1 MHPLV
6 LDDLEVYQ
14 QAMEIADEIW
24 KEVVTW
30 NHFAKYTIG
39 EQLTEAADSISFNIS
54 EGYGRFSYKEN
65 IHFCYISRGS
75 LFETITG
82 IKKAIN
88 RNLITLSCFQF
99 LSEKLNNLLLKLNS
113 YIKYLKGKI

>member
-1 MHPLV
+1 MHPLL

-14 QAMEIADEIW
+14 LAMKIGDEVW
-24 KEVVTW
+24 KTVATW
-30 NHFAKYTIG
+30 NHFAKYTLG

-54 EGYGRFSYKEN
+54 EGYGRYSYKEN

-82 IKKAIN
+82 IKKALN
-88 RNLITLSCFQF
+88 RKLISLSNFENLLQN
-99 LSEKLNNLLLKLNS
+99 LNNLLLKLNS
-113 YIKYLKGKI
+113 YIKYLKGKT